1 MFLFFLIIKINLRTP
16 DMVNFL
22 PAINGGQPSK
32 VFKPELLNLIN
43 GMAIKMDPE
52 EFDKLWRK

>member
-1 MFLFFLIIKINLRTP
+1 MSKLKKRTP

-22 PAINGGQPSK
+22 PAINGGQPTK

-43 GMAIKMDPE
+43 GMAIKMEPE